1 MDVDYRNKNIKSTI
15 KISRVLRYDE
25 GVYTC
30 NYPFANI
37 GSVRLFVISGTY
49 ETLPQH

>member
-1 MDVDYRNKNIKSTI
+1 MEVDYRNKNIKSSTI

-30 NYPFANI
+30 NYPLAKT
-37 GSVRLFVISGTY
+37 GSVRLFVLSGTY
-49 ETLPQH
+49 L